1 MAAVEVSESILAC
14 SSGSAF
20 RYQESQAL
28 LSLDA
33 FMEVHQTVFED
44 EK

>member
-1 MAAVEVSESILAC
+1 MAAVEVSESFLAC
-14 SSGSAF
+14 SSGSAL
-20 RYQESQAL
+20 RYQELQVLS
-28 LSLDA
+28 SLDA